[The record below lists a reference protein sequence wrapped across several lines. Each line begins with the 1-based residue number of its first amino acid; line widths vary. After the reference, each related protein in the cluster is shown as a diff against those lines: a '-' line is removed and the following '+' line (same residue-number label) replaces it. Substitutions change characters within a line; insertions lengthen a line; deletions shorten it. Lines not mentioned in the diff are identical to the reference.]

1 VSHFTEVF
9 DVEKSVLDKYGAFDI
24 SLLSDLPLFI
34 DPFLLFS
41 SEKDEYQKLHDEII
55 KYLKFL
61 RDKSVAGKGTA
72 TGLKRWYMFSEVKQ
86 NWLGYTV
93 LGNGGSALGPA
104 FAKALN
110 ESLGKIFT
118 DIGDE
123 EVTKSAHLEK
133 VCLLG
138 RGPDSD
144 RGVGKDNISDFV
156 VNLIKH
162 YFLEYTEKFAV
173 ENIDPSLR
181 KKVSVPK
188 AYFDYKYE
196 RWMPK
201 QYDLPFYD
209 IDFVLLT
216 PKDMLTREDTWI
228 NRKDMID
235 DFYLIPPAI
244 ENDELREAVESYFM
258 SKLPE
263 DPKRPDEKAAATS
276 TITKFPKLID
286 YYIKYKEDGSA
297 HATQLSEEL
306 VEETEEWF
314 VDNAKI
320 AVAELAASEFYK
332 QPFNSYEETIKRAE
346 FFKAAIENNE
356 VYKCFYAIDGRP
368 ITKEEHAQRLFAL
381 VWYQTIFD
389 FNREV
394 NNGRGPVDAKVSFG
408 SIDKTLVE
416 FKLASNSHLKHGFE
430 KQIPVYEAANNTNQT
445 VKIIICFNAQEREK
459 VNNLLNILGL
469 TGRKDIIVIDADDTN
484 KESASVAK

>member
-1 VSHFTEVF
+1 VSHFTEIFNV
-9 DVEKSVLDKYGAFDI
+9 DKAVLDEYGAFDI

-41 SEKDEYQKLHDEII
+41 SEKEEYQKLHDEII
-55 KYLKFL
+55 DYLKFL
-61 RDKSVAGKGTA
+61 RDQSVAGKGTA
-72 TGLKRWYMFSEVKQ
+72 TGLKRWYIFSEVKQ
-86 NWLGYTV
+86 NWLGYTL

-110 ESLGKIFT
+110 ESLASIFT
-118 DIGDE
+118 DIGNE

-138 RGPDSD
+138 RGPDSE

-162 YFLEYTEKFAV
+162 YFLEYTENFAKD
-173 ENIDPSLR
+173 NIDESLR

-188 AYFDYKYE
+188 AYFDYTYQ

-201 QYDLPFYD
+201 VYDLPFYD
-209 IDFVLLT
+209 DDYVILT
-216 PKDMLTREDTWI
+216 PKDMLTREETWI
-228 NRKDMID
+228 NRKDMIN
-235 DFYLIPPAI
+235 DFFLIPPAI
-244 ENDELREAVESYFM
+244 GNEELREAVEDYFK

-263 DPKRPDEKAAATS
+263 DFGRGDERTAASAT
-276 TITKFPKLID
+276 IAEFPQLID
-286 YYIKYKEDGSA
+286 YYIKNKENGSA
-297 HATQLSEEL
+297 NAIEQSEEL

-320 AVAELAASEFYK
+320 AVAELASSEFYK
-332 QPFNSYEETIKRAE
+332 QPFNSYEETIKRAQ
-346 FFKAAIENNE
+346 FFKTAIENNE
-356 VYKCFYAIDGRP
+356 VYKCFYGIDGKP

-416 FKLASNSHLKHGFE
+416 FKLASNTHLKHGFE
-430 KQIPVYEAANNTNQT
+430 KQIPVYEAANKTDQT
-445 VKIIICFNAQEREK
+445 VKIIICFNAKEREK
-459 VNNLLNILGL
+459 VNNLLNSLGL
-469 TGRKDIIVIDADDTN
+469 SGRGDIIIIDADETN